1 VERRTK
7 LEDAAVDQQTHQ
19 TPGPSTITLV
29 SLRASSL
36 CVYSQLFLE
45 QMSALERLK
54 FFCGVQVVDVVCPE
68 YLYRRNFFL
77 LCSR

>member
-1 VERRTK
+1 
-7 LEDAAVDQQTHQ
+7 
-19 TPGPSTITLV
+19 LV